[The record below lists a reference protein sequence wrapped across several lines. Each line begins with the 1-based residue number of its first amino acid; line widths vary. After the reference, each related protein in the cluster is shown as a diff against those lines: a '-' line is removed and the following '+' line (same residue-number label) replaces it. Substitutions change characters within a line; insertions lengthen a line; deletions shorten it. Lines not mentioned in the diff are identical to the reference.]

1 MRGALAAREGEDP
14 VLEPPAIVTH
24 GVAASRACACTS
36 HARGC
41 SLYRVAARV
50 DESPADAVALK
61 LPVHGEEKDL
71 DAPA

>member
-50 DESPADAVALK
+50 VESPADAVALK
-61 LPVHGEEKDL
+61 LLVHGEEQDL